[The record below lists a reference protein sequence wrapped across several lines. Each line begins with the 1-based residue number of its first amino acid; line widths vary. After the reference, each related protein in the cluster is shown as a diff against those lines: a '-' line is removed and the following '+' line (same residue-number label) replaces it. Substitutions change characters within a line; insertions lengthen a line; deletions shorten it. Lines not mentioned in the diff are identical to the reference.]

1 MRRLLILAAFALAF
15 AAPPAARAQ
24 GEQTY
29 TSGGADYA
37 FDFPNAT
44 WRAVPRADGD
54 TTRAEFVYGDRS
66 DALLRVRKEI
76 VGENTAPRD
85 LAERDR
91 DNKLRFQRGYVEG
104 KLEPFAG
111 RFKGVAS
118 GYEFT
123 GAGKPMVGVVYYL
136 QADPRTI
143 YVLHFTGSK
152 ESLLRLRAQTDAIAR
167 SFRTK

>member
-1 MRRLLILAAFALAF
+1 MLAAFALAF
-15 AAPPAARAQ
+15 AASPALRAQ
-24 GEQTY
+24 EQQTY
-29 TSGGADYA
+29 TTNDVEYA
-37 FDFPNAT
+37 FDLPNAT

-76 VGENTAPRD
+76 VEAGTATAD
-85 LAERDR
+85 LAQRDR

-104 KLEPFAG
+104 KLDQFAG
-111 RFKGVAS
+111 RLKGVAS
-118 GYEFT
+118 NYEFT

-143 YVLHFTGSK
+143 YVLHFTGAK
-152 ESLLRLRAQTDAIAR
+152 DSLLRLRTQTDAIAR
-167 SFRTK
+167 SFRIK